1 VAIPADL
8 NRDWTAI
15 ARISKNKVITPVT
28 IIYRYIASQMLIGLI
43 IATAILLPLFSFFD
57 LLDQLD
63 DAGKGTYRVQDAFL
77 YTAML
82 LPRRFIQIAPFITLL
97 GTVAALGKLAVSS
110 ELVAMRVAGLSPT
123 RISLIPLSVGLL
135 LLVFIAALEQFI
147 APQLQQKAI
156 SFRAGALGHTAE
168 LGRNLG
174 IWSRNEQN
182 ILRIGAMQHAKK
194 AMDIEILHF
203 DKDNHLSV
211 HMHAKFADIISD
223 DFWQLTNVTVRTFT
237 EQKIYATSAN
247 SVNWNSFL
255 SPEDIATLTKPPES
269 LSPIELFRHV
279 EFLRATGQEAA
290 SYALAL
296 WRKAGSAVMTI
307 AMLLL
312 AIPFIFGSIR
322 SGLGNKLVFAAITGI
337 IVYLLDQILANA
349 GLILN
354 LNPALTALCPGL
366 IMILLALLWLRR
378 IF

>member
-1 VAIPADL
+1 
-8 NRDWTAI
+8 
-15 ARISKNKVITPVT
+15 VT

-43 IATAILLPLFSFFD
+43 IATAVLLPLFSFFD

-110 ELVAMRVAGLSPT
+110 ELIAMRVAGLSPT

-194 AMDIEILHF
+194 AIDIEILHF

-211 HMHAKFADIISD
+211 HMHAEFADIISD

-354 LNPALTALCPGL
+354 LNPALIALCPGL